1 MSRVRSFPPVSA
13 PDATRLIL
21 GSMPGARSLAENQYY
36 AHPQN
41 AFWRIAGALFD
52 FDPAQPYAQR
62 CEALR
67 TAGVALWDV
76 LGECVRPGSLD
87 SAIVE
92 ASIAANDFAGFLTA
106 HPSIRLICFNGAK
119 AEQSF
124 TRHVLAQL
132 SPRHRDIPRHRL
144 PSTSPAHAGM
154 RFETKLAQWQSVLGD
169 PAKAPAD
176 TPPR

>member
-1 MSRVRSFPPVSA
+1 MSRVRSFAPVSA

-21 GSMPGARSLAENQYY
+21 GSMPGALSLADAQYY

-52 FDPAQPYAQR
+52 FDPALPYAQR
-62 CEALR
+62 CDALR
-67 TAGVALWDV
+67 AAGVALWDV

-92 ASIAANDFAGFLTA
+92 ASIEANDLAGFLDA

-124 TRHVLAQL
+124 ARHVLPHV
-132 SPRHRDIPRHRL
+132 SERHRSIPRHRL

-154 RFETKLAQWQSVLGD
+154 RFDAKLACWRAVLLP
-169 PAKAPAD
+169 PAALPNDCAP
-176 TPPR
+176 R

>member
-1 MSRVRSFPPVSA
+1 VSPVQSFAPVSA

-21 GSMPGARSLAENQYY
+21 GSMPGARSLADAQYY

-41 AFWRIAGALFD
+41 VFWRIAGALFE
-52 FDPAQPYAQR
+52 FDSALPYAER

-67 TAGVALWDV
+67 TARVALWDV
-76 LGECVRPGSLD
+76 LRECVRPGSLD

-92 ASIAANDFAGFLTA
+92 TSIEPNDLAGFLDA
-106 HPSIRLICFNGAK
+106 HPAIQLICFNGAK

-124 TRHVLAQL
+124 SRHVLPRL
-132 SPRHRDIPRHRL
+132 SDRHRDIPRHRL

-154 RFETKLAQWQSVLGD
+154 DFETKLARWQTVLK
-169 PAKAPAD
+169 PRAPASRD
-176 TPPR
+176 ITAR